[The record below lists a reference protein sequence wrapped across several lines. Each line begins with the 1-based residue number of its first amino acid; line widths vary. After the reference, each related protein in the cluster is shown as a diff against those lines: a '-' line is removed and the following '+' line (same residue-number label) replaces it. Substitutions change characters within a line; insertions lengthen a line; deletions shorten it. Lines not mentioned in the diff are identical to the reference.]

1 MFSSSKNT
9 QKSFFYDFLHPWFGT
24 GLLTSHGEKW
34 QNRRRLI
41 TPTFHFEILNDF
53 LQVMNEQAEIL
64 TNILESDL
72 KKTNKNVLELNIFKK
87 MCLCTLDIIC
97 ETAMGQNV
105 NAQYDSSSNYV
116 HAVTRLFFCNLI
128 LVFDEKNF
136 FFKSN

>member
-87 MCLCTLDIIC
+87 MCLCIHLD
-97 ETAMGQNV
+97 
-105 NAQYDSSSNYV
+105 AQT
-116 HAVTRLFFCNLI
+116 HP
-128 LVFDEKNF
+128 
-136 FFKSN
+136 